1 MPKDFM
7 AKYISYARKH
17 ATPMLSESA
26 GKQLVKEYTEMRNM
40 GNASKTITATP
51 RQLESMVRIAE
62 SIAKM
67 RLATEVSSKDVE
79 EAVRLIKTAM
89 QQSATDP
96 KTGAIDMDLLT
107 TGVSQSSKARIREI
121 GDFVRQ
127 IQTDFRDK
135 VNEHGI
141 KYTNLFDFINA
152 KAKDRKL
159 GEIE

>member
-1 MPKDFM
+1 
-7 AKYISYARKH
+7 
-17 ATPMLSESA
+17 
-26 GKQLVKEYTEMRNM
+26 MRNM

-67 RLATEVSSKDVE
+67 RLATEVSTKDVE

-107 TGVSQSSKARIREI
+107 TGVS
-121 GDFVRQ
+121 
-127 IQTDFRDK
+127 
-135 VNEHGI
+135 
-141 KYTNLFDFINA
+141 
-152 KAKDRKL
+152 
-159 GEIE
+159 